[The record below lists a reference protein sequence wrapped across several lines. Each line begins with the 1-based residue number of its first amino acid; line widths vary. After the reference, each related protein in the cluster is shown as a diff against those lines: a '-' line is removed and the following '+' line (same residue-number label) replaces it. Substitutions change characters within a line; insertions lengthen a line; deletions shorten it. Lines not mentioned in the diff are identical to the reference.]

1 MGLLL
6 LLGAALSLDALGIGV
21 SYGLRDIRMGWRAQA
36 VIGVLTFLYT
46 MAAALLGRQLL
57 AVIPPQAASGIG
69 IALLFAMGIF
79 VICSSLKKGREPEN
93 SPAPS
98 GERTI
103 ASMVIRSVGITIR
116 IIKNPAACD
125 LDRSNSISVPEA
137 AYLVLVLCLDSM
149 GAVVGTALT
158 GAHVTLLP
166 VLTALF
172 QLLFLNAGLLAG
184 KRLTQARWADSKCV
198 MVLPGVILIAIG
210 LLRIL
215 S

>member
-21 SYGLRDIRMGWRAQA
+21 SYGLRDIRIEWRAQA
-36 VIGVLTFLYT
+36 VIGALTFLYT

-57 AVIPPQAASGIG
+57 SVIPQRAAGGIG

-79 VICSSLKKGREPEN
+79 VMVSSLKKGKEQPKSAAGE
-93 SPAPS
+93 
-98 GERTI
+98 ERTI
-103 ASMVIRSVGITIR
+103 ASMVIRSFGITIR

-149 GAVVGTALT
+149 GAVIGTALT
-158 GAHVTLLP
+158 GAHATLLP
-166 VLTALF
+166 VFTALF
-172 QLLFLNAGLLAG
+172 QILFLNAGLLAG

-210 LLRIL
+210 LLRIFA
-215 S
+215 